1 MFGFAIDLH
10 DLREHFDDFVAAQA
24 RTWMGAAFVAA
35 AMFSIQYEEVFAP
48 HVGRITDAWTS
59 TTSDI
64 SRRIASFSL

>member
-10 DLREHFDDFVAAQA
+10 DLREQLHDLVAAHA

-48 HVGRITDAWTS
+48 HVTRISDAWTN
-59 TTSDI
+59 TAADI
-64 SRRIASFSL
+64 TRKLASFAP